1 MVHRL
6 TPSELLAVNYVSS
19 RVRAGGDWCQGR
31 GCWQGEDLDR
41 VSLAPPLSWA
51 WHPLPWNYHPQP
63 TVDIPEGSSP
73 PLKVSPTHTHW
84 WGLYIRKIAIPS
96 NIAQIRFSL
105 WSGLAK
111 ASFSIFQDQSW
122 CTLKLWY
129 SVQQIL
135 QSISPLH
142 HLGRCAHSA
151 YLNLVQP
158 FHQDPSQIPFDDHDC
173 IAAPLPS

>member
-1 MVHRL
+1 MSGAR
-6 TPSELLAVNYVSS
+6 LLA
-19 RVRAGGDWCQGR
+19 RGGSGP
-31 GCWQGEDLDR
+31 
-41 VSLAPPLSWA
+41 SIS
-51 WHPLPWNYHPQP
+51 
-63 TVDIPEGSSP
+63 GSSFELSVTPP
-73 PLKVSPTHTHW
+73 PLKLSPTAHSWHPRGQFPSLESVTRTLW
-84 WGLYIRKIAIPS
+84 WGLYIWKIAIPS

-151 YLNLVQP
+151 YLKQVQP

>member
-1 MVHRL
+1 MCRAEFVLEGIDVRGEAAGKGRIWTEYL
-6 TPSELLAVNYVSS
+6 WLLPWAERDTPSLETITHSPQLTSQRAV
-19 RVRAGGDWCQGR
+19 
-31 GCWQGEDLDR
+31 
-41 VSLAPPLSWA
+41 
-51 WHPLPWNYHPQP
+51 PLPWSV
-63 TVDIPEGSSP
+63 TRI
-73 PLKVSPTHTHW
+73 LW
-84 WGLYIRKIAIPS
+84 WGLYIWKIAIPS

-151 YLNLVQP
+151 YLKRVRP